1 MNRRDFL
8 KTSVLGAAAI
18 GLTGVTGCKVTTK
31 YAFDTIIKDG
41 VIYSGDGKSPIR
53 GDIAIRDGRIAALG
67 KDLGTNARTLV
78 NADGLTVAPGFI
90 DIHVHTDTT
99 LFDAPKGDSRN

>member
-18 GLTGVTGCKVTTK
+18 GLTGVTGCKVRTK

-41 VIYSGDGKSPIR
+41 VIYNDEK
-53 GDIAIRDGRIAALG
+53 
-67 KDLGTNARTLV
+67 
-78 NADGLTVAPGFI
+78 
-90 DIHVHTDTT
+90 
-99 LFDAPKGDSRN
+99 